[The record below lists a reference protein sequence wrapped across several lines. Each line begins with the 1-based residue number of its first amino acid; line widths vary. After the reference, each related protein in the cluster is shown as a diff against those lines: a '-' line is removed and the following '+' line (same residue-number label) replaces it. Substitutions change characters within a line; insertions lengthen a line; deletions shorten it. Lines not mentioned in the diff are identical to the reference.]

1 MTTTTSKL
9 VLQQQT
15 VILCNNGIQI
25 DSEWTIQSDGTYLLD
40 QNQSSKVILFPIS
53 GINVGDQIRSFRV
66 LGSCNGT
73 TSAAAVLDADLR
85 RNLKGAGAITDA
97 SVGAIT
103 QVSNEA
109 DTALD
114 AEKTGLNHTVA
125 DDYQYYVKV
134 TGTCADNAAC
144 DIFLQG
150 IEVDVVKKLGM
161 KPL

>member
-9 VLQQQT
+9 VLQQISVVNCNVGT
-15 VILCNNGIQI
+15 PIDADWVIQA
-25 DSEWTIQSDGTYLLD
+25 DGTYMLD
-40 QNQSSKVILFPIS
+40 QNLGAKVMLYPIT
-53 GINVGDQIRSFRV
+53 GLNVGDQIKAFRI

-73 TSAAAVLDADLR
+73 SGNAGVVDADLR

-114 AEKTGLNHTVA
+114 EEKTGLNHAVA

-144 DIFLQG
+144 DIFIQG
-150 IEVDVVKKLGM
+150 IEIDVIKKLGM